1 MKHVIKGENLKY
13 LFRDKT
19 NNGAEFTAKSLLT
32 GKEYTFAIS
41 RSKYKDSW
49 YTHVYVEQGYQNFAR
64 IGSYFNGKIFNKKS
78 VIDTPS
84 AKAIGYILRRVQNSQ
99 FHELDKN
106 VEIMHTGSCLVCG
119 KALTDSVSIE
129 HGIGPVCRTK

>member
-1 MKHVIKGENLKY
+1 MKHIIKGENLQY
-13 LFRDKT
+13 LFREKT
-19 NNGAEFTAKSLLT
+19 NNGAEFTVKSLLT

-41 RSKYKDSW
+41 RSKFKDIW
-49 YTHVYVEQGYQNFAR
+49 YTHVYVETGYQNFTR

-84 AKAIGYILRRVQNSQ
+84 AKAIGYILRRVQNNQ
-99 FHELDKN
+99 FDELDKN

-129 HGIGPVCRTK
+129 RGIGPVCRTK